1 MPTITLQELKK
12 LIASNHVVCP
22 YPRKGY
28 VSVDG
33 FKKFKASSSAFA
45 FLKSLRVA

>member
-1 MPTITLQELKK
+1 MNTITLQEIKALV
-12 LIASNHVVCP
+12 ATNHVVFG

-33 FKKFKASSSAFA
+33 FKKFKASAPAFA
-45 FLKSLRVA
+45 FLKSLRAA